1 MKVQTVRITID
12 RKTGQTLSTQ
22 VLEEKEMDENEYFR
36 PLAEI
41 FGKRILEEMKKQ
53 KSSEVGDS
61 DARKAL
67 KALDEGVTSS

>member
-36 PLAEI
+36 PLVEI

-61 DARKAL
+61 DAGKAL
-67 KALDEGVTSS
+67 KALDEGVASS

>member
-1 MKVQTVRITID
+1 MNVQTVRITTD

-36 PLAEI
+36 PLVEI

-53 KSSEVGDS
+53 KIQ
-61 DARKAL
+61 
-67 KALDEGVTSS
+67 